1 MNKRFRLSDRFSV
14 ETYGVDELQT
24 LQEMWDRCAANNGSY
39 LPFLCFDW
47 FEIWL
52 RHFPET
58 KLHVAVLFEHGD
70 VAAIMPM
77 MRKTVNKKGLSFEG
91 VAFAGNAYSQARAI
105 LHNTIDPD
113 ARVEQAEWLLRY
125 FKHHAPRWD
134 LLDMYGLQSENGNCD
149 QIVHAASRIGLR
161 CCKTTAYVNCFQDNF
176 VLSAEE
182 YLATRP
188 TRVRKNAPYY
198 RRKMQREGDL
208 QFRLITTAEGLDPIM
223 DSYYRLY
230 AKSWKCSED
239 LGPNFH
245 RDLVKMAAKNGW
257 LRLGFLDF
265 NSSPIACQLW
275 LVQGG
280 TAYIVKVFYDEGNKR
295 YSPGTVLS
303 DFMIKTILNQDNISC
318 IDYLQGEEGYK
329 KDFVDNERKRYQIL
343 LFNNNAKGIL
353 LSLYY
358 KIKLYLIKI

>member
-1 MNKRFRLSDRFSV
+1 
-14 ETYGVDELQT
+14 
-24 LQEMWDRCAANNGSY
+24 
-39 LPFLCFDW
+39 
-47 FEIWL
+47 
-52 RHFPET
+52 
-58 KLHVAVLFEHGD
+58 
-70 VAAIMPM
+70 
-77 MRKTVNKKGLSFEG
+77 
-91 VAFAGNAYSQARAI
+91 
-105 LHNTIDPD
+105 
-113 ARVEQAEWLLRY
+113 
-125 FKHHAPRWD
+125 
-134 LLDMYGLQSENGNCD
+134 
-149 QIVHAASRIGLR
+149 
-161 CCKTTAYVNCFQDNF
+161 
-176 VLSAEE
+176 
-182 YLATRP
+182 
-188 TRVRKNAPYY
+188 
-198 RRKMQREGDL
+198 MQREGDL